1 MKHIIIALAL
11 LAFTPSLATG
21 QSKKVRKQN
30 TTQVAKDTLN
40 IDNLRK
46 KAEAGDSNAQNTLG
60 VCYYTGNKVAK
71 DYETALKWWS
81 VAAKASHAEAI
92 ANMALCYQLGHG
104 TKRDS
109 VMAVKLY
116 KQSIKRG
123 NKALV
128 TGRENRL
135 KENVNLF
142 DACFLADI
150 FEEGTVVPQDLN
162 KAVKYHIMAGNA
174 GSKASFVKAANI
186 YEKDKNYP
194 QAFKLYANAASTEVE
209 AAYKC
214 GEYLYK
220 GIGTAVNKAEAAKY
234 LKVAAKHNIANAQ
247 IMLGDLY
254 FKGEGVEKNVEKAL
268 GLYKLAALKDNPAAM
283 WNVGLIY
290 IDGANDVKVDLQ
302 RGLYWM
308 AKASEKGMKQ
318 NFNKKLNEANGGES
332 DGWKDSDFYKYVK
345 GMACLYGSDKKV
357 DEAFCIFGELEKK
370 GISLGTTMMALCYA
384 DSDWKKA
391 NEKKAVK
398 LLTKASEGNEP
409 LACYELALR
418 HEKGNGVKADKDK
431 ALGLVQKAAD
441 KGHAKAICHLGM
453 LYNEGKM
460 VEKNITKAIEYF
472 LRAMQ
477 EGYLSP
483 EAANI
488 LSQCYGQ
495 GLGGLKKDKKMAQTV
510 LTKAVK
516 TDPVLLLVKDLNI
529 E

>member
-1 MKHIIIALAL
+1 MKHFIIALAF
-11 LAFTPSLATG
+11 LAFIPSLATG
-21 QSKKVRKQN
+21 QSSKERKQK

-194 QAFKLYANAASTEVE
+194 QAFKLYAQAASSEVE
-209 AAYKC
+209 ASYKC

-234 LKVAAKHNIANAQ
+234 LKVAAKHQIPNAQ

-254 FKGEGVEKNVEKAL
+254 FKGEGVEKSVEKAL
-268 GLYKLAALKDNPAAM
+268 KLYKLAALKDNPVAM

-290 IDGANDVKVDLQ
+290 IDGADDVKEDLL

-318 NFNKKLNEANGGES
+318 NFNKKLNEVNGGEN
-332 DGWKDSDFYKYVK
+332 DGWKDTDFYEYVK
-345 GMACLYGSDKKV
+345 GMVNLYGNDKKV
-357 DEAFCIFGELEKK
+357 EEAFGIFGKLEKK
-370 GISLGTTMMALCYA
+370 GLTLGTTMKALCFT
-384 DSDWKKA
+384 DKDWKKA
-391 NEKKAVK
+391 DEKKAVN
-398 LLTKASEGNEP
+398 LLTKASNGNDP
-409 LACYELALR
+409 SACYELALR
-418 HEKGNGVKADKDK
+418 YEKGIGVKADKDK
-431 ALGLVQKAAD
+431 ALRLIQKAAD
-441 KGHAKAICHLGM
+441 KGYAMAICHLGM

-460 VEKNITKAIEYF
+460 VDKNITKAIENF
-472 LRAMQ
+472 LKAMQ

-483 EAANI
+483 QAANI
-488 LSQCYGQ
+488 LSQCYSQ
-495 GLGGLKKDKKMAQTV
+495 GLGGLRKDPEMAKAV

-516 TDPVLLLVKDLNI
+516 TDPVMILVKDLNI